1 MGQPGTRRF
10 SSELAVG
17 IPDGGGM
24 TARLEEGHLAG
35 RPGDNRAHRR
45 VSEGVTGIRLKVRVS
60 PRHRVESD
68 PDGER
73 GEPESS
79 EVPTGTAG

>member
-1 MGQPGTRRF
+1 M
-10 SSELAVG
+10 
-17 IPDGGGM
+17 
-24 TARLEEGHLAG
+24 
-35 RPGDNRAHRR
+35 
-45 VSEGVTGIRLKVRVS
+45 SEGVTGIRLKVRVS

-73 GEPESS
+73 GEPESQ